1 MAEKSKEYTREEVL
15 QFLKFIRNT
24 CAEKD
29 QINNGC
35 GECIFITNHGMCLF
49 SDDTY
54 DAYSS
59 PEDWRF
65 VDEASD
71 VFVF

>member
-15 QFLKFIRNT
+15 QFLKFIRNK

-29 QINNGC
+29 PNDNGC
-35 GECIFITNHGMCLF
+35 EGCMFITNHGMCLF
-49 SDDTY
+49 SDDTF

-65 VDEASD
+65 VDEVND
-71 VFVF
+71 VLVF

>member
-15 QFLKFIRNT
+15 QFLKFIRNK

-29 QINNGC
+29 PNDNGC
-35 GECIFITNHGMCLF
+35 EGCMFIMNHGMCLF

-65 VDEASD
+65 VDEVND
-71 VFVF
+71 VLVF